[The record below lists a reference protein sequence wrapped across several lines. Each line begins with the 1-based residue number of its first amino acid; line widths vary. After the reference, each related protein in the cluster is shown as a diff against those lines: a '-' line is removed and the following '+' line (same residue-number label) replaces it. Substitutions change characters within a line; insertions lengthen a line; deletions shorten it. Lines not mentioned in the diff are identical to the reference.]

1 MNGAL
6 IQLLE
11 QITSY
16 TVFEE
21 NQVLTSGQ
29 LNRLTGYL
37 ERQHRLTR
45 TKLLGVGI
53 VCGLE
58 VGQSGGAVTVTRGCG
73 VTTDGDLL
81 YADEDGVFTHFKP
94 FKDENAGYPFFIRGR
109 TLVPLLELLPQGTLD
124 PEARPLGELDDLAGK
139 VALLY
144 LESYRLSPDICTG
157 GDCDSK
163 GKEQRQHQ
171 KVLLLARS
179 DLEALSASLPSLPA
193 YYFDLPEA
201 PAPRALLPAEA
212 VGTVNQLAE
221 PYFKVI
227 QATAKTLLPALE
239 KSYQVCEPLLRGAY
253 HGSNPTTAWLNR
265 LAEIIRT
272 AGANKRGIQYV
283 YDFFNDLLTAYAEFK
298 EALFGDPHL
307 CCPEV
312 RLFPKHLVLG
322 APVLPEDL
330 PKDPLRHGFYPS
342 PALRRGLERQ
352 DRVVFL
358 HQRLDYLLRTFQVP
372 EGRLAVR
379 LTPSRL
385 EAGELGERA
394 IPYYYRVDANF
405 PLHRRW
411 HYEKH
416 RRRQD
421 EGVYGYFADKYN
433 GLPQALEPLKYNISR
448 FRFFRIEGHLGEPV
462 DKIEAELK
470 QLIRQFNLPIKV
482 MTLQIE
488 ADITKI
494 PVKPPF
500 LTRDLKALH
509 YLFRKDIRT
518 HLDNLSAFNLQV
530 KKTIQKGVQ
539 ANTLPPKDVRGTT
552 MSYQIFTD
560 ESPAAPPNALENKL
574 KAIRSNLAGD
584 FGAFDTKKFKGDYQD
599 AVGLAANINR
609 NVKGVTFAS
618 AYTPYETLVNES
630 RFKWLEWL
638 SELIRRREDRGK
650 ELSIFGRFLQEHPGA
665 EHLGGVER
673 GGTFILVYSSGD
685 NRVVADFALPYRC
698 VEALPEEEPEPAEE
712 VDTGGK
718 WVDFNDILVHLD
730 KGYELEGRLDKFELN
745 LKDKIDREIL
755 GKMQLLELKFNTQ
768 KEIIDKYSLSLDR
781 YIQNTQIGRDLT
793 IKPVKEKFA
802 DRELAQQAEALESL
816 GELIGILDLKIAEGR
831 ATREET
837 ATRKSL
843 DDMVGQLTKGY
854 LSQLVK
860 TAGDIQPGSEPEK
873 FIRLAGEKSALIKDD
888 TVKAD
893 LKRSMVTLNQSV
905 TREKPVLA
913 GALRGSFGL

>member
-21 NQVLTSGQ
+21 NQVLTSSQ

-37 ERQHRLTR
+37 DRQHRLTR
-45 TKLLGVGI
+45 TKLMGVGI

-58 VGQSGGAVTVTRGCG
+58 VGRSGAAITVTQGCG

-94 FKDENAGYPFFIRGR
+94 FKDENAGYPFFIRAGNR
-109 TLVPLLELLPQGTLD
+109 VPLVELLPQGTED
-124 PEARPLGELDDLAGK
+124 PEARPLGEIDDPAGK

-163 GKEQRQHQ
+163 GKEQRHRQ

-179 DLEALSASLPSLPA
+179 DLEALSASLPSLPS

-201 PAPRALLPAEA
+201 PAQRVLLKADA
-212 VGTVNQLAE
+212 VGTINQLAD
-221 PYFKVI
+221 PYFKVM
-227 QATAKTLLPALE
+227 QATVKVLLPALE
-239 KSYQVCEPLLRGAY
+239 KSYQVCEPLLRAAY
-253 HGSNPTTAWLNR
+253 HGSNPTAAWRKKLEET
-265 LAEIIRT
+265 LGA
-272 AGANKRGIQYV
+272 AAANKRGIQYV
-283 YDFFNDLLTAYAEFK
+283 YAFLNDLLTAYAEFK

-342 PALRRGLERQ
+342 PVLSNGIHRQ
-352 DRVVFL
+352 ERVVFL
-358 HQRLDYLLRTFQVP
+358 HQRLDHLLRTFQVP
-372 EGRLAVR
+372 EGRLPVR
-379 LTPSRL
+379 ITPSHL
-385 EAGELGERA
+385 GAGELGAGA
-394 IPYYYRVDANF
+394 IPYYYRIDSNF

-411 HYEKH
+411 HYDRH

-421 EGVYGYFADKYN
+421 GAVYGYFADKYN
-433 GLPQALEPLKYNISR
+433 GLPQALEPLKYDISR
-448 FRFFRIEGHLGEPV
+448 HSFFRIEGHLGEQIAKV
-462 DKIEAELK
+462 EADLK

-488 ADITKI
+488 PDITKI
-494 PVKPPF
+494 PLKPPS

-509 YLFRKDIRT
+509 YLFRRDIRT

-530 KKTIQKGVQ
+530 KKTIQQGVQ
-539 ANTLPPKDVRGTT
+539 ANTLPPKDVRGST

-560 ESPAAPPNALENKL
+560 ESPSTPPNALENKINSL
-574 KAIRSNLAGD
+574 RTNLAGD
-584 FGAFDTKKFKGDYQD
+584 LGAFDNQKFKADYQD

-618 AYTPYETLVNES
+618 AFTPYETLVNES

-673 GGTFILVYSSGD
+673 GGTFILVYSSAD

-698 VEALPEEEPEPAEE
+698 VEAPAEEEPEPAEE
-712 VDTGGK
+712 VETGVK

-755 GKMQLLELKFNTQ
+755 AKIQLLELKFNTQ

-793 IKPVKEKFA
+793 IKPAEEKFT
-802 DRELAQQAEALESL
+802 DRELAQQAGALESL
-816 GELIGILDLKIAEGR
+816 GGLIVMLDAKIAEGR
-831 ATREET
+831 ASREEL
-837 ATRKSL
+837 AMRKSL
-843 DDMVGQLTKGY
+843 DEMMGQITKGY
-854 LSQLVK
+854 ITQLAK
-860 TAGDIQPGSEPEK
+860 TAGDIQPGSEAEK
-873 FIRLAGEKSALIKDD
+873 FIRLAGEKSALIKDE
-888 TVKAD
+888 TKKAD
-893 LKRSMVTLNQSV
+893 FKRNMAKLSQDL
-905 TREKPVLA
+905 TRENPVLA
-913 GALRGSFGL
+913 GVLRASFSL